1 MTKFTAALVRD
12 PGLSRMCVSGSDA
25 TAFLDAQSMTA
36 LAALEAQRVQRC
48 GFADSKGR
56 VIATATTWHTG
67 THWRLILPTEE
78 ADWLVAHLLQV
89 RFRARVEIGVNTEW
103 TVAALF
109 GNDVPTVLHT
119 AHLPAPEMGRATA
132 TDDPDIAF
140 TDDGRCLIAGE
151 AERMPALL
159 DTLSAE
165 CAGGERTQ
173 WYGVCMQAGEVAIH
187 ESTRG
192 HFLPQFLD
200 FDTQGVI
207 AWNKGCYPGQE
218 IIARLRY
225 RGTVKHRLVLL
236 ATALDTPIGARVDV
250 AGVPVDVVGHG
261 ILENGRPVT
270 QVVAPCPPDARLN
283 SVRL

>member
-1 MTKFTAALVRD
+1 MTKFTVSLVRD
-12 PGLSRMCVSGSDA
+12 TGLSRVSVSGPDA
-25 TAFLDAQSMTA
+25 MAFLNAQSMTA

-56 VIATATTWHTG
+56 VIATATAWHTG
-67 THWRLILPTEE
+67 TYWRLILPTEE
-78 ADWLVAHLLQV
+78 ADWWVAHLLRL
-89 RFRARVEIGVNTEW
+89 RFRAQVEIGVNTGW

-109 GNDVPTVLHT
+109 GNDVPSVLH
-119 AHLPAPEMGRATA
+119 AVHLPTPEMGMATA
-132 TDDPDIAF
+132 TDDPDIAL
-140 TDDGRCLIAGE
+140 TADGRCLIAGE

-165 CAGGERTQ
+165 CAGAERTH
-173 WYGVCMQAGEVAIH
+173 WYGVCMRAGEVAIY

-236 ATALDTPIGARVDV
+236 ATALDAPIGACADV
-250 AGVPVDVVGHG
+250 AGVPVDVVDHG
-261 ILENGRPVT
+261 TLENGRPIT

-283 SVRL
+283 SMRL